1 MRRMF
6 RFAGFIAVLLAAFAF
21 AETAAAQVIS
31 EIRVEG
37 NQRIEP
43 ETVRSYMI
51 IAPGD
56 PFDSE
61 RIDRSLKTLFAT
73 SLFADVNVRR
83 EGSAL
88 VVSVVENPI
97 INRLAFEGNLRIGDE
112 LLASEVQLRP
122 RVVYTRTKVQSD
134 VARISDIYRRSGRF
148 GATVEPKVIQLPQNR
163 VDLVFEVNEG
173 PLTRVK
179 KISFIGN
186 KKFSDSRLQEAIQ
199 TRESI
204 WYRFLTSD
212 DTYDPD
218 RLTFDRELLRRF
230 YLSHGYADFRVVSV
244 VAELVRDRT
253 AFFITFTIEEGERY
267 EFGAVDIETALRDLD
282 TEQLHE
288 FVETEQ
294 GDWYDADLVED
305 TVQELTDQVGSL
317 GFAFVDIEPRV
328 KRNREERT
336 IDLTYVIEEGP
347 RVFVERINITGN
359 FRTLDDVIRREFRL
373 VEGDAFSSAK
383 LRRSQQRIRALG
395 FFENVEVNSSQG
407 STPDKAVI
415 DVEVSETSTGELSFG
430 GGFSSF
436 EGPIANASIRER
448 NLLGRGQDLRLG
460 FTISGRR
467 QQLDLSFTE
476 PYFLDRD
483 LAAGFDIF
491 RRTSDLTDEDKF
503 DQSTVGFTLRMAYPL
518 AERLRHSVRYT
529 LRNDEIENVDANA
542 SEFTKRQESSV
553 TSSSVGHT
561 LTYDRR
567 DDRSLPT
574 EGYYLRAS
582 QEVAGLGGDV
592 QYLRHTGGARYY
604 FPITDQWIGA
614 LSGSAGHIFGLSDDV
629 RIQDRFFV
637 GGANFRGFEAA
648 GVGPRDSITTDSLG
662 GNSFA
667 IGTAEVSFPLGL
679 PSEFNIRGRFFSDFG
694 TITGIDDRE
703 PPKILDEA
711 SLRATAGFGLTYV
724 SPFGPIEIDLAVPLI
739 DESFDK
745 SELFRFSFGT
755 RF

>member
-6 RFAGFIAVLLAAFAF
+6 RFAGLIAVFFAAVSF
-21 AETAAAQVIS
+21 AETAVAQVIS

-43 ETVRSYMI
+43 ETVRSYMV

-56 PFDSE
+56 QFDPE

-73 SLFADVNVRR
+73 SLFADVTVRR

-88 VVSVVENPI
+88 VVRVVENPI
-97 INRLAFEGNLRIGDE
+97 INRLAFEGNQRIGDE
-112 LLASEVQLRP
+112 TLAAEVQLRP

-134 VARISDIYRRSGRF
+134 VARISEIYRRSGRF
-148 GATVEPKVIQLPQNR
+148 GATVEPKVIQLEQNR
-163 VDLVFEVNEG
+163 VDLVFEIDEG
-173 PLTRVK
+173 PLTRIQ

-186 KKFSDSRLQEAIQ
+186 KQFSDSRLREAIQ
-199 TRESI
+199 TQESV
-204 WYRFLTSD
+204 WYRFLTSS

-230 YLSHGYADFRVVSV
+230 YLSHGYADFRVVSA

-253 AFFITFTIEEGERY
+253 AFFITFAIEEGDRY
-267 EFGAVDIETALRDLD
+267 KFGGVEVETTLRDLD
-282 TEQLHE
+282 AGQLFE
-288 FVETEQ
+288 FVETEP
-294 GDWYDADLVED
+294 GDWYNADLVED
-305 TVQELTDQVGSL
+305 TVQELTTQVGNL
-317 GFAFVDIEPRV
+317 GFAFVDIEPSV

-336 IDLTYVIEEGP
+336 IDLIYIVEEGA
-347 RVFVERINITGN
+347 RVFVERINISGN
-359 FRTLDDVIRREFRL
+359 IRTLDKVIRREFRL

-395 FFENVEVNSSQG
+395 FFESVEVSSSQG

-436 EGPIANASIRER
+436 EGPIANVAIRER
-448 NLLGRGQDLRLG
+448 NLLGRGQDLRLA
-460 FTISGRR
+460 FTVSGRR

-483 LAAGFDIF
+483 LSAGFDIF
-491 RRTSDLTDEDKF
+491 KRVTDVTDEDTY
-503 DQSTVGFTLRMAYPL
+503 DQSSLGFSLRMSYPL
-518 AERLRHSVRYT
+518 SERLRHSIRYT
-529 LRNDEIENVDANA
+529 LRSDEIENVAFNA
-542 SEFTKRQESSV
+542 SEFIKRQEGSST
-553 TSSSVGHT
+553 TSAVGHT
-561 LTYDRR
+561 LTYDNR
-567 DDRSLPT
+567 DDRFFPT
-574 EGYYLRAS
+574 EGYLLRVT
-582 QEVAGLGGDV
+582 QDLAGLGGDV
-592 QYLRHTGGARYY
+592 QYLRHSGEARYY
-604 FPITDQWIGA
+604 FPITEQWIGN
-614 LSGSAGHIFGLSDDV
+614 LSGSIGHIFGLDDDV

-637 GGANFRGFEAA
+637 GGATFRGFEAA

-694 TITGIDDRE
+694 TITGIDDQE

-711 SLRATAGFGLTYV
+711 SLRATVGFGLTYV
-724 SPFGPIEIDLAVPLI
+724 SPFGPIEVDLATSVL
-739 DESFDK
+739 DEDFDK
-745 SELFRFSFGT
+745 TELFRFSFGT

>member
-134 VARISDIYRRSGRF
+134 VARISEIYRRSGRF

-186 KKFSDSRLQEAIQ
+186 KKFSDGRLQEAIQ

-267 EFGAVDIETALRDLD
+267 KFGAVDIETELRDLD
-282 TEQLHE
+282 TEQLDE

-336 IDLTYVIEEGP
+336 IDLTYIIEEGP

-491 RRTSDLTDEDKF
+491 PAH
-503 DQSTVGFTLRMAYPL
+503 V
-518 AERLRHSVRYT
+518 RL
-529 LRNDEIENVDANA
+529 D
-542 SEFTKRQESSV
+542 
-553 TSSSVGHT
+553 G
-561 LTYDRR
+561 
-567 DDRSLPT
+567 
-574 EGYYLRAS
+574 
-582 QEVAGLGGDV
+582 
-592 QYLRHTGGARYY
+592 
-604 FPITDQWIGA
+604 
-614 LSGSAGHIFGLSDDV
+614 
-629 RIQDRFFV
+629 
-637 GGANFRGFEAA
+637 
-648 GVGPRDSITTDSLG
+648 
-662 GNSFA
+662 
-667 IGTAEVSFPLGL
+667 
-679 PSEFNIRGRFFSDFG
+679 
-694 TITGIDDRE
+694 
-703 PPKILDEA
+703 
-711 SLRATAGFGLTYV
+711 
-724 SPFGPIEIDLAVPLI
+724 
-739 DESFDK
+739 
-745 SELFRFSFGT
+745 
-755 RF
+755 

>member
-6 RFAGFIAVLLAAFAF
+6 RFAGFLAVFIAAFAF

-43 ETVRSYMI
+43 ETVRSYMV

-56 PFDSE
+56 PFDPE

-73 SLFADVNVRR
+73 SLFADVNMRR

-88 VVSVVENPI
+88 VVRVVENPI

-112 LLASEVQLRP
+112 SLAAEVQLRP
-122 RVVYTRTKVQSD
+122 RVVYTRSKVQSD
-134 VARISDIYRRSGRF
+134 VARISEIYRRSGRF

-163 VDLVFEVNEG
+163 VDLVFEIDEG

-186 KKFSDSRLQEAIQ
+186 KRFSDSRLHEAIQ

-230 YLSHGYADFRVVSV
+230 YLSHGYADFRVISV

-253 AFFITFTIEEGERY
+253 AFFITFTIEEGDRY
-267 EFGAVDIETALRDLD
+267 RFGGVDIETALRDLD
-282 TEQLHE
+282 TDRLFE
-288 FVETEQ
+288 FVETEP

-305 TVQELTDQVGSL
+305 TVQELTTQVGSL
-317 GFAFVDIEPRV
+317 GFAFVDIEPSV

-336 IDLTYVIEEGP
+336 IDLTYVVEEGP
-347 RVFVERINITGN
+347 RVFIERINISGN
-359 FRTLDDVIRREFRL
+359 LRTLDGVIRREFRL

-395 FFENVEVNSSQG
+395 FFETVDVNSSQG
-407 STPDKAVI
+407 STPDKAII
-415 DVEVSETSTGELSFG
+415 DVEVSEKLTGELSFG

-460 FTISGRR
+460 FTVSGRR

-483 LAAGFDIF
+483 LSAGFDIF
-491 RRTSDLTDEDKF
+491 KRTTDLTDEDTF
-503 DQSTVGFTLRMAYPL
+503 DQYSIGFSLRMSYPL
-518 AERLRHSVRYT
+518 AEQLRHSVNYT
-529 LRNDEIENVDANA
+529 LRTDEIENVSESA
-542 SEFTKRQESSV
+542 SEFIKRQDASAT
-553 TSSSVGHT
+553 TSAIGHT
-561 LTYDRR
+561 LTYDRH
-567 DDRSLPT
+567 DDRFFPT

-592 QYLRHTGGARYY
+592 RYLRHSGEARYY
-604 FPITDQWIGA
+604 FPITDQWIGS
-614 LSGSAGHIFGLSDDV
+614 LSGNAGHIFGLDDDV

-637 GGANFRGFEAA
+637 GGANFRGFETA

-662 GNSFA
+662 GNTFVV
-667 IGTAEVSFPLGL
+667 GTAEVSFPLGL

-694 TITGIDDRE
+694 TITSIDDKE
-703 PPKILDEA
+703 PPAILDEA
-711 SLRATAGFGLTYV
+711 SLRTTVGFGLTYV
-724 SPFGPIEIDLAVPLI
+724 SPFGPIEIDLAVPVI
-739 DESFDK
+739 DETFDK
-745 SELFRFSFGT
+745 TELFRFSFGT

>member
-6 RFAGFIAVLLAAFAF
+6 RLIGFVAVIAAVCAADGP
-21 AETAAAQVIS
+21 AAAQVIS

-43 ETVRSYMI
+43 ETVRSYMVL
-51 IAPGD
+51 APGD
-56 PFDSE
+56 PFDPE

-73 SLFADVNVRR
+73 SLFADVNMRR

-88 VVSVVENPI
+88 VVRVVENPI
-97 INRLAFEGNLRIGDE
+97 INRLAFEGNLRISDE
-112 LLASEVQLRP
+112 SLASEIQLRP

-134 VARISDIYRRSGRF
+134 VARISEIYRRSGRF

-173 PLTRVK
+173 PLTRVR

-186 KKFSDSRLQEAIQ
+186 KRFSDSRLREAVQ
-199 TRESI
+199 TKESV

-253 AFFITFTIEEGERY
+253 AFFITFTIEEGARY
-267 EFGAVDIETALRDLD
+267 KFGGVDIESALRDLD
-282 TEQLHE
+282 TEQLYE

-305 TVQELTDQVGSL
+305 TVQELTTQVGSL
-317 GFAFVDIEPRV
+317 GFAFVDIEPSV

-336 IDLTYVIEEGP
+336 IDLTYFVEEGP
-347 RVFVERINITGN
+347 RVFVERINISGN
-359 FRTLDDVIRREFRL
+359 IRTLDDVIRREFRL

-383 LRRSQQRIRALG
+383 LRRSQQRIRGLG
-395 FFENVEVNSSQG
+395 FFESVEVNSSPG

-415 DVEVSETSTGELSFG
+415 DVEVSEKSTGELSFG

-436 EGPIANASIRER
+436 EGPLANAAIRER
-448 NLLGRGQDLRLG
+448 NLLGRGQDLRIG
-460 FTISGRR
+460 FTVSGRR

-483 LAAGFDIF
+483 LSAGFDIF
-491 RRTSDLTDEDKF
+491 RRVTDLTDNDRF
-503 DQSTVGFTLRMAYPL
+503 DQSSLGFTLRMGYPL
-518 AERLRHSVRYT
+518 TERLRHSVNYT
-529 LRNDEIENVDANA
+529 LRTDEIENVAANA
-542 SEFTKRQESSV
+542 SQFIKRQDASAT
-553 TSSSVGHT
+553 TSSIGHS

-567 DDRSLPT
+567 DDRFLPT

-582 QEVAGLGGDV
+582 QAIAGLGGDV
-592 QYLRHTGGARYY
+592 QYLRHTGEARYY
-604 FPITDQWIGA
+604 FPITDQWIGS
-614 LSGSAGHIFGLSDDV
+614 LSGTAGYIVGLDDDV

-648 GVGPRDSITTDSLG
+648 GVGPRDSLTTDSLG
-662 GNSFA
+662 GNTFA
-667 IGTAEVSFPLGL
+667 VGTAEVSFPLGL

-694 TITGIDDRE
+694 TITSIDDTE
-703 PPKILDEA
+703 PPAILDEA
-711 SLRATAGFGLTYV
+711 SLRTTVGFGLTYV
-724 SPFGPIEIDLAVPLI
+724 SPFGPIEIDFAVPVI
-739 DESFDK
+739 DEEFDK
-745 SELFRFSFGT
+745 TEVVRFSFGT